1 MNGEVWMIT
10 LVGKEGPH
18 ASVTIS
24 CYKRKNK
31 CVKRVHIAYQ
41 PISAEIY
48 LLATY
53 SALAQKYHVHYM
65 CVGQHIFC
73 FALCVPADIYA
84 GMLLAIQP
92 TCIISYI

>member
-1 MNGEVWMIT
+1 MSCHGEP
-10 LVGKEGPH
+10 LVCRTVRTH
-18 ASVTIS
+18 ASVNIS
-24 CYKRKNK
+24 CYKCKNK
-31 CVKRVHIAYQ
+31 CVKHAHIAYQ

-73 FALCVPADIYA
+73 FALCIPADIYVGA
-84 GMLLAIQP
+84 LLAIQP
-92 TCIISYI
+92 TYMWARF